1 MRLKPLLV
9 LFFVCSVLVLTSLDA
24 LACSCGAKP
33 SVLAAYERADVVVS
47 GRLVSVE
54 KVPPDGEENR
64 YYDGIR
70 SATLVVEKVYKGN
83 LRVRDEV
90 KLGQG
95 NGDCSWTFTEGI
107 VGQQFL
113 FYLPRTPDG
122 EFWSVSSCG
131 RSHYLENA
139 TEDLLYLDNINKL
152 RGKTRVSGHYGY
164 GRPAG
169 FELANKKIVIRG
181 EKETYE
187 TITDEHGVFEVY
199 DLPAGK
205 YVLEPELQNGSKLS
219 DYQVWNSNVSRQPS
233 STRSLT
239 FTLEPKEHVTIDLR
253 LAPANGIE
261 GNIVGPQGD
270 PLANVCVALLSKDNK
285 GPNQLAG
292 CSDKT
297 GHFRAKDVL
306 AGSYYVV
313 VNLQDEISVNEPYR
327 RLFYPNVTQIEKAA
341 AITVSEGETVTGIN
355 LVIPK
360 VEETLTITGVL
371 QFSDGKPVSDDDI
384 ATLSFKAAPREGFKT
399 DEIEFPDDHGRFT
412 FKILKGLK
420 GELAGVFAAQIGEY
434 ANCPKLDALL
444 MTQGYGAASLKSS
457 VIAIDGDRDVE
468 NVVLRFPFPKCKRK
482 EIDPR

>member
-1 MRLKPLLV
+1 MRLKPPLV
-9 LFFVCSVLVLTSLDA
+9 LFFACAILAFTALDA

-54 KVPPDGEENR
+54 KASPDDKETR
-64 YYDGIR
+64 YYDDIR
-70 SATLVVEKVYKGN
+70 SATLLVEKVYKGN
-83 LRVRDEV
+83 VRVRDEL

-113 FYLPRTPDG
+113 FYLPRTPDVA
-122 EFWSVSSCG
+122 FWFASGCG
-131 RSHYLENA
+131 RSNYLEEA
-139 TEDLLYLDNINKL
+139 TEDLLYLDNMNKL
-152 RGKTRVSGHYGY
+152 RGKTRVSGHYGF

-169 FELANKKIVIRG
+169 FELANKKIVIRRD
-181 EKETYE
+181 KEIYE
-187 TITDEHGVFEVY
+187 TITDEHGVFEIY

-205 YVLEPELQNGSKLS
+205 YVLEPELQNGWKLS
-219 DYQVWNSNVSRQPS
+219 DFQQWNANVSRQQS

-239 FTLEPKEHVTIDLR
+239 FTLEPKQHVNIDLR

-261 GNIVGPQGD
+261 GKIVGPLGD
-270 PLANVCVALLSKDNK
+270 PLPNVCVALLSKDNK

-341 AITVSEGETVTGIN
+341 VITVNDGETVTGIN
-355 LVIPK
+355 LVIPN
-360 VEETLTITGVL
+360 VEETITVSGVL
-371 QFSDGKPVSDDDI
+371 RFSDGKPVSDDDVAAI
-384 ATLSFKAAPREGFKT
+384 NFKALPREGFKT
-399 DEIEFPDDHGRFT
+399 DEVEMTDDNGRFT

-420 GELAGVFAAQIGEY
+420 GELFGVFAAQIGDY
-434 ANCPKLDALL
+434 ADCPKLDAQL
-444 MTQGYGAASLKSS
+444 MMAGYGAAALKSTT
-457 VIAIDGDRDVE
+457 ILIEGDRNVD

-482 EIDPR
+482 EVDPR